1 MKIALD
7 AMGGDHAPN
16 APLLGALEAL
26 KVLPDGDEVYLI
38 GKGEFLHQK
47 LRELGLHSERVEVVD
62 APEVIEMDEAPTVA
76 LSKKRHASIPIGF
89 QMIKQGKADAF
100 ISAGNTGAM
109 LVGAI
114 YILNT
119 IPGIIRPCIPA
130 SIPRSNK
137 GFNLILDVGS
147 NPDAKPDV
155 LYQYAI
161 IGSVYSEIVMGIKNP
176 KIALLNI
183 GEEEEKG
190 NLLTQATYRL
200 MKESND
206 FSFVGN
212 LEARDIFSDFAD
224 VIVCDGF
231 TGNILV
237 KQIEGFYNMLM
248 EHKVDNPFFSRF
260 NYENYGGTPVLG
272 VNGIAV
278 IGHGISNAAAFC
290 TMLVETR
297 RIYESGLIEELKV
310 ALKGFID

>member
-7 AMGGDHAPN
+7 AMGGDHAPE
-16 APLLGALEAL
+16 APLRGVLEAL
-26 KVLPDGDEVYLI
+26 KVLPEGDEIYLI
-38 GKGEFLHQK
+38 GKGELLNQK
-47 LRELGLHSERVEVVD
+47 LNDLGLKSERVKVVD
-62 APEVIEMDEAPTVA
+62 APEVIEMDEAPTMA
-76 LSKKRHASIPIGF
+76 LSKKRHASIPVGY
-89 QMIKQGKADAF
+89 QMMKQGKADAF

-130 SIPRSNK
+130 VIPRSNQ

-161 IGSVYSEIVMGIKNP
+161 IGSVFADIVMGIKNP
-176 KIALLNI
+176 KVALLNI

-190 NLLTQATYRL
+190 NLLTQATYRM
-200 MKESND
+200 MKDSLD
-206 FSFVGN
+206 FNFVGN
-212 LEARDIFSDFAD
+212 IEARDTFGDIAD

-231 TGNILV
+231 TGNIIL
-237 KQIEGFYNMLM
+237 KHIEGFYNLLM
-248 EHKVDNPFFSRF
+248 EHNVVDPYFSRF
-260 NYENYGGTPVLG
+260 NYESYGGTPVLG
-272 VNGIAV
+272 INGISL
-278 IGHGISNAAAFC
+278 IGHGISNVAAFR
-290 TMLVETR
+290 TMIVETR
-297 RIYESGLIEELKV
+297 KIYESGLIDELKG